1 MYAIQVLKQSMAW
14 SDSDLKMA
22 KNSSAYKDYYAIA
35 SGAAPPKTK
44 VSVRKTKSSSDT
56 TITPPT
62 TAGTRLSTSAKG
74 KQPAKSSKAKDE
86 GTGIIPWVPDVP
98 TDESDEEIS
107 WKSSDEDDDDEIDER
122 SDDQE
127 DDDDQDTDNDSDDF
141 VHPKLSIHE
150 EEAKDEEI
158 FDLIVQKPKNS
169 DDEGNDDASLGMNV
183 GSEEGHDAEDD
194 DEELYRDININLEGR
209 DVQMTNVH
217 TTQEFEDT
225 HVTLTLV
232 NLDGQQQSLSVSS
245 QFVTSMLNLSP
256 DACIDSL
263 FESTP
268 WMDVQALTTVVPLI
282 LTALT
287 LPPPTIPTISPP
299 TTAASTFLQDLLNFG
314 SLFGFDHHLKTLKA
328 NFAEFVQINQF
339 ARAVSS
345 IPIIVERYMD
355 EQMNEAILNL
365 YKALVDAYECDKI
378 ILDTYGDTVT
388 LKRHRDDADKDEEPS
403 VGSDRWSKRRREGKE
418 PESTSAPKEQATK
431 TTGKSTQGSKSYQKM
446 QQKKLLTSDRAWNK
460 NLPATH
466 RSIQPWISDLATQDE
481 SRSSFNELM
490 DTPVDFAAF
499 LMNQLKVHTLTP
511 KLLAG
516 LTYKLMKGSCK
527 SLLELEFF
535 LEKVYK
541 ATIDQFDWNNPI
553 GQQYLH
559 NLLKPLPLM
568 LNSQGRRVIPFDH
581 FINNNLEYLRGGAS
595 IRKYTTFVTKTK
607 AADYRHINSIDLQST
622 GSLLEMSTQNV
633 ESSLSSN
640 FRLSNSIV
648 TSIWIGSRCL
658 EMMTSYTSS
667 KKATSRGFTFN
678 TLKID
683 DKSHGRRTLCF
694 QRLFKNVHK
703 KHCHPTTY
711 GRSLASDGTLNDV
724 RTALDDRL
732 KGIRMKYLPQAIW
745 RRSDKERAATML

>member
-1 MYAIQVLKQSMAW
+1 
-14 SDSDLKMA
+14 
-22 KNSSAYKDYYAIA
+22 
-35 SGAAPPKTK
+35 
-44 VSVRKTKSSSDT
+44 
-56 TITPPT
+56 
-62 TAGTRLSTSAKG
+62 
-74 KQPAKSSKAKDE
+74 E
-86 GTGIIPWVPDVP
+86 GTGIIPWVPDVL

-122 SDDQE
+122 GDDQE
-127 DDDDQDTDNDSDDF
+127 DDDDQDDDDQVDNDDDQDTDNDSDDF
-141 VHPKLSIHE
+141 VHPNK
-150 EEAKDEEI
+150 
-158 FDLIVQKPKNS
+158 
-169 DDEGNDDASLGMNV
+169 EGQ
-183 GSEEGHDAEDD
+183 DAEDD
-194 DEELYRDININLEGR
+194 DEELYGDININLEGR

-217 TTQEFEDT
+217 TTQECEDT

-256 DACIDSL
+256 DACIDSF

-268 WMDVQALTTVVPLI
+268 WVDVQALTTVVPLI

-299 TTAASTFLQDLLNFG
+299 TTAASTFLQDLLNVG
-314 SLFGFDHHLKTLKA
+314 SLFGFDHHLNTLKA

-339 ARAVSS
+339 AGAVSY
-345 IPIIVERYMD
+345 IPMIVERYMD
-355 EQMNEAILNL
+355 EQMNEAVLNL

-388 LKRHRDDADKDEEPS
+388 LKRRRDDADKDEEPS

-431 TTGKSTQGSKSYQKM
+431 TTGKSTQGSKSYQKTISESAPTEEPIASQHPEWFQ
-446 QQKKLLTSDRAWNK
+446 QQKKLLTPDRAWNK

-516 LTYKLMKGSCK
+516 PTYKLMKGSCK

-553 GQQYLH
+553 GQQYPH

-568 LNSQGRRVIPFDH
+568 FNSQGRRVIPFDH

-595 IRKYTTFVTKTK
+595 IHMLSLLVYGKMTNLTVEERFAFNVSLRMFTRRIVIQ
-607 AADYRHINSIDLQST
+607 RRMEDLQLGVEIYQKKINLTKKDTYRSDLKHKEAYT
-622 GSLLEMSTQNV
+622 AYSNPREFIYQNK
-633 ESSLSSN
+633 N
-640 FRLSNSIV
+640 KQNRLM
-648 TSIWIGSRCL
+648 R
-658 EMMTSYTSS
+658 
-667 KKATSRGFTFN
+667 
-678 TLKID
+678 ID
-683 DKSHGRRTLCF
+683 EL
-694 QRLFKNVHK
+694 HK
-703 KHCHPTTY
+703 F
-711 GRSLASDGTLNDV
+711 SDGTLNDV

-732 KGIRMKYLPQAIW
+732 KGIRMKYLPHAIW
-745 RRSDKERAATML
+745 RRSDKERAAAMI